1 MRGIRVGY
9 PSPRAVR
16 GSGPGFLRLTAPFE
30 LPVRQDGK
38 RVEKRAA
45 TDLARALRIRARLR
59 AALIDNGRLPKG
71 IYKRGDSY
79 YVRYLSVAKEEQD
92 VTQTTADLTGK
103 VCMITGAT
111 SGIGKAAAIA
121 LARLGPSLVLVA
133 RDRARGERTLE
144 EIVQKTGNRQVEL
157 MLADFSSQQEIRQ
170 LARNFLAKERPLHI
184 LFNNAGVVMLR
195 REETVDGIETTFA
208 VNHLG
213 YFLLTRLLLER
224 IQASAPSRIVST
236 ASDAY
241 GYAGGRLDF
250 EDLQS
255 QKRYSTMNVYGKS
268 KLANILFTQELARG
282 LEGTGVT
289 ANCFHPG
296 LVGSNFGRNNGPLA
310 SIGMLLI
317 RPFIRSIR
325 KGAETGVHLCASPA
339 VEGVTGGYFFN
350 KGERRLK
357 AYARNDEDARRLWN
371 ISERMTGLRPA
382 SKNVASGF
390 A

>member
-1 MRGIRVGY
+1 M
-9 PSPRAVR
+9 AQ
-16 GSGPGFLRLTAPFE
+16 A
-30 LPVRQDGK
+30 
-38 RVEKRAA
+38 
-45 TDLARALRIRARLR
+45 
-59 AALIDNGRLPKG
+59 
-71 IYKRGDSY
+71 
-79 YVRYLSVAKEEQD
+79 
-92 VTQTTADLTGK
+92 TADLKGK
-103 VCMITGAT
+103 LCMITGAT
-111 SGIGKAAAIA
+111 SGIGKAAALA
-121 LARLGPSLVLVA
+121 LARLGSSLVLVA

-157 MLADFSSQQEIRQ
+157 MLADFSSQQQIRQ

-268 KLANILFTQELARG
+268 KLANILFTQELARS

-296 LVGSNFGRNNGPLA
+296 LVGSNFARNNGPLA

-317 RPFIRSIR
+317 RPFIRSIK

-357 AYARNDEDARRLWN
+357 AYARNEEDARRLWN

>member
-1 MRGIRVGY
+1 
-9 PSPRAVR
+9 
-16 GSGPGFLRLTAPFE
+16 
-30 LPVRQDGK
+30 
-38 RVEKRAA
+38 
-45 TDLARALRIRARLR
+45 
-59 AALIDNGRLPKG
+59 
-71 IYKRGDSY
+71 
-79 YVRYLSVAKEEQD
+79 

-103 VCMITGAT
+103 LCMITGAT
-111 SGIGKAAAIA
+111 SGIGKAAALA

-170 LARNFLAKERPLHI
+170 LAENFLAKERPLHI
-184 LFNNAGVVMLR
+184 LFNNAGVIMLR
-195 REETVDGIETTFA
+195 REETVDGIESTFA

-236 ASDAY
+236 ASGAY
-241 GYAGGRLDF
+241 GYSGGRLDF

-255 QKRYSTMNVYGKS
+255 QKRYSAMNVYGKS

-282 LEGTGVT
+282 LAGTGVT

-296 LVGSNFGRNNGPLA
+296 LVGSNFARNNGPLS
-310 SIGMLLI
+310 SIGMLVI
-317 RPFIRSIR
+317 RPFARSVK
-325 KGAETGVHLCASPA
+325 KGAETGVYLCASPM
-339 VEGVTGGYFFN
+339 VEGVTGAYFYN
-350 KGERRLK
+350 RSEKRLK
-357 AYARNDEDARRLWN
+357 AYARNEEDARHLWN
-371 ISERMTGLRPA
+371 ISERMTALKPA
-382 SKNVASGF
+382 SEGGDA